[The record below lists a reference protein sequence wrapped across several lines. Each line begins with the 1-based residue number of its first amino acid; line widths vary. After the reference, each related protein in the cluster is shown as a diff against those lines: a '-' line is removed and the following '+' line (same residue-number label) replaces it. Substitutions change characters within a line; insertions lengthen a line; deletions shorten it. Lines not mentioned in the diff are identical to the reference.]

1 MEDNSSSDDEIKDSP
16 LSPKLG
22 GKKLKLNDG
31 SSQDSLKETGTA
43 FLLFGFLKIFL
54 RSKNWCPF

>member
-1 MEDNSSSDDEIKDSP
+1 MQDNSSNDDETKDSP

-31 SSQDSLKETGTA
+31 SSQDSNNETG
-43 FLLFGFLKIFL
+43 
-54 RSKNWCPF
+54 

>member
-43 FLLFGFLKIFL
+43 FLLFGFIKIFL
-54 RSKNWCPF
+54 RR

>member
-1 MEDNSSSDDEIKDSP
+1 MEDNSSSDDEVNDSP

-31 SSQDSLKETGTA
+31 SSHDSIKDAGNNA
-43 FLLFGFLKIFL
+43 V
-54 RSKNWCPF
+54 N

>member
-1 MEDNSSSDDEIKDSP
+1 MEDNSPSDEELKDSP

-31 SSQDSLKETGTA
+31 SSQDSLDEGGEYSMI
-43 FLLFGFLKIFL
+43 LNRL
-54 RSKNWCPF
+54 

>member
-31 SSQDSLKETGTA
+31 SSQDSLKETGKV
-43 FLLFGFLKIFL
+43 FLLFGLQKTL
-54 RSKNWCPF
+54 LLCKNWCPF